1 MGGPS
6 CLVSAYLTIQS
17 IFLVTTTSCPL
28 SHTPTWDLSSVSSMR
43 WTTTRATPSA
53 GDLCRQGMRCEFN
66 LVSTSVNSK
75 TLMNYTGSSQEW
87 KRKTSISSL
96 PIPRPFCSVVTLSA
110 PIRREPHRKT
120 LRLSKSREKPEQKT
134 TGTPA
139 GGPSQ
144 EQPTTEKGK
153 DVSGESGKQAAP
165 AKPIGPKYWVAER
178 SIGEFSR
185 AFNFAHRVSP
195 DGVTA
200 ELKSGV
206 LSVHVPKASDAV
218 IHTVQVK

>member
-120 LRLSKSREKPEQKT
+120 LRLSKSRRRSQSRRQRERQRE
-134 TGTPA
+134 
-139 GGPSQ
+139 GPPKNSPQQRRGRTSVVRAASRRHRRSQ
-144 EQPTTEKGK
+144 LVP
-153 DVSGESGKQAAP
+153 
-165 AKPIGPKYWVAER
+165 
-178 SIGEFSR
+178 SIGLPRGALGSF
-185 AFNFAHRVSP
+185 P
-195 DGVTA
+195 
-200 ELKSGV
+200 
-206 LSVHVPKASDAV
+206 VHSTLPIA
-218 IHTVQVK
+218 